1 MDSTVETKTTR
12 TQTGVGNLSW
22 IWQAVTGA
30 GLLILASL
38 HMAANHFVVEGGLQ
52 NFADAQKY
60 LSNPVIMPL
69 EVSFLIVVT
78 SHALLGVRAI
88 LFDLGLSEKTE
99 KLVTQVLIVIGI
111 LTVGYGAWLTWAVVT
126 YPK

>member
-1 MDSTVETKTTR
+1 MENTVNTKTTR
-12 TQTGVGNLSW
+12 AQTGVGNLSW

-30 GLLILASL
+30 GLVILASL
-38 HMAANHFVVEGGLQ
+38 HMVANHFVVEGGLQ
-52 NFADAQKY
+52 NFEDAQKY

-69 EVSFLIVVT
+69 ELLFLICVT

-88 LFDLGLSEKTE
+88 LFDFGLSEKAE
-99 KLVTQVLIVIGI
+99 NLVNQALIIIGV

-126 YPK
+126 YP